1 MRDNVHTE
9 ESDEQ
14 NPRRANNGRRV
25 QSSSLEA
32 GPWVAA
38 VAVAVATVGVVPRWE
53 AACREAI
60 CNAGEA

>member
-38 VAVAVATVGVVPRWE
+38 VAVATVGAVPRWE